1 MDSAVLPT
9 YGRAD
14 VAFEKGEGAYL
25 TDTKGRR
32 YLDFASGIAVTMLGH
47 RHPHLVKALTEQANR
62 VWHTSNLFRIDGQE
76 RLARRLVENSFADL
90 VFFANSGAEAV
101 ECGLKII
108 RRYHDENGHPERYRV
123 ITFEGSFH
131 GRTLATLAAA
141 NNAKYL
147 AGFAPVVDGF
157 DNLPFGDHEAL
168 KKAIGPETA
177 AILIEPVQG
186 EGGIRT
192 VPAECLRGLREI
204 CDEHGLL
211 LMFDEVQSGMGRTGK
226 LFAHEWAG
234 VAPDIMALAKAL
246 GGGFPVGACLTTEK
260 VGKCMSAG
268 THGST
273 YGGNPLAM
281 AVGNAVLDVMLEPGF
296 LDRVQQVS
304 SHLRQQLA
312 RIAEKH
318 PGVIKDVR
326 GVGLMLGLEC
336 VKPNTAL
343 QAALLKEGV
352 LTVTAGDNVLR
363 LAPPL
368 IIGEAEI
375 GEAAGKLDRACAEL
389 SA

>member
-1 MDSAVLPT
+1 
-9 YGRAD
+9 
-14 VAFEKGEGAYL
+14 
-25 TDTKGRR
+25 
-32 YLDFASGIAVTMLGH
+32 
-47 RHPHLVKALTEQANR
+47 
-62 VWHTSNLFRIDGQE
+62 
-76 RLARRLVENSFADL
+76 
-90 VFFANSGAEAV
+90 
-101 ECGLKII
+101 
-108 RRYHDENGHPERYRV
+108 
-123 ITFEGSFH
+123 
-131 GRTLATLAAA
+131 
-141 NNAKYL
+141 
-147 AGFAPVVDGF
+147 
-157 DNLPFGDHEAL
+157 
-168 KKAIGPETA
+168 
-177 AILIEPVQG
+177 
-186 EGGIRT
+186 
-192 VPAECLRGLREI
+192 
-204 CDEHGLL
+204 
-211 LMFDEVQSGMGRTGK
+211 
-226 LFAHEWAG
+226 
-234 VAPDIMALAKAL
+234 
-246 GGGFPVGACLTTEK
+246 ACLTTEK

-312 RIAEKH
+312 RVVEKH
-318 PGVIKDVR
+318 PGVVRDVR